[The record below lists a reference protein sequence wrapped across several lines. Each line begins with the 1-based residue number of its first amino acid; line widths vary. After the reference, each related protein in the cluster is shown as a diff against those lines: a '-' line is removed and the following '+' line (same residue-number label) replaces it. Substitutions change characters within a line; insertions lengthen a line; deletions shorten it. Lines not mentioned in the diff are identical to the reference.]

1 MYIGAII
8 HVQNDL
14 QVNAIDG
21 ISLEVSA
28 PGALGREAMK
38 VRQRDND
45 PTCQVLMCNGGVFG
59 HKCCAPSFVRF
70 VSTNKY
76 SSKRSW

>member
-38 VRQRDND
+38 VRQRPDMSCTD
-45 PTCQVLMCNGGVFG
+45 V
-59 HKCCAPSFVRF
+59 
-70 VSTNKY
+70 
-76 SSKRSW
+76 